1 MFAGI
6 HTRTIWSLIE
16 SLYSGE
22 IMGIVKLNS
31 YEKKEKNIRLSNSTQ
46 MLSVMISLDL
56 RFGFYCSVLA
66 EAFLC
71 VYLLQH

>member
-22 IMGIVKLNS
+22 IMGMVKLNS
-31 YEKKEKNIRLSNSTQ
+31 CEKKREKYKTIQVYADAFCHELFGSEIWFLLLS
-46 MLSVMISLDL
+46 L
-56 RFGFYCSVLA
+56 G
-66 EAFLC
+66 
-71 VYLLQH
+71 